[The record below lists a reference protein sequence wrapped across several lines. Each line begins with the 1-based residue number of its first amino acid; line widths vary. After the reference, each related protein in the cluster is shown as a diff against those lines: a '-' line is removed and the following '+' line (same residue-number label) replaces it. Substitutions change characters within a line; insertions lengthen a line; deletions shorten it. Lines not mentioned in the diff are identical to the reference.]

1 MIEWLRQSIQQQ
13 RQFVAKTLKRP
24 LRELSQRCIRVWFN
38 DERLNAVLQDSLSTI
53 PLCGLIYAVDVDGYQ
68 RSANVTSQGI
78 DLSCKGQDL
87 SERPYLMTSLSF
99 TGLVLS
105 DVYLSRVNSR
115 PCITALQ
122 SVGPVSRPLGFIAA
136 DFELRNLPGV
146 SLPEPES
153 EEWRQIRGDP
163 AIRGALFAQTH
174 VVSPL
179 DKQVSSVVPIIE
191 ELICERGVFHAKIHY
206 SSSRATFWRIDKP
219 FHYRV
224 HVLDEI
230 LNPSVCLAYPARPY
244 YGEAVVPRQSVRDI
258 LERFSVLRFLDDTL
272 YLRDASLNVINGM
285 VGLTFSCDGTHY
297 MTVDEFMDKGAEFWS
312 NGSVA
317 MCESSLQAT

>member
-24 LRELSQRCIRVWFN
+24 LRDLSQRCIRVWFN

-87 SERPYLMTSLSF
+87 SERPYLMTSFSF

-122 SVGPVSRPLGFIAA
+122 SVGPV
-136 DFELRNLPGV
+136 
-146 SLPEPES
+146 
-153 EEWRQIRGDP
+153 
-163 AIRGALFAQTH
+163 
-174 VVSPL
+174 
-179 DKQVSSVVPIIE
+179 
-191 ELICERGVFHAKIHY
+191 
-206 SSSRATFWRIDKP
+206 
-219 FHYRV
+219 
-224 HVLDEI
+224 
-230 LNPSVCLAYPARPY
+230 
-244 YGEAVVPRQSVRDI
+244 
-258 LERFSVLRFLDDTL
+258 
-272 YLRDASLNVINGM
+272 
-285 VGLTFSCDGTHY
+285 
-297 MTVDEFMDKGAEFWS
+297 
-312 NGSVA
+312 
-317 MCESSLQAT
+317 